1 MSLEAPPE
9 VTSGYV
15 AVGRVVGAWGVNG
28 DLKVEPLSPA
38 GFLSPGRSVTISGLD
53 RTIDRS
59 KKAGRFLSLKLAGVE
74 SREDARWLQGAYL
87 EALEANLQSL
97 GEGEYYRFQLL
108 GLAVLSSDGRDLGR
122 VTDILSTASN
132 EVYIVHGPFG
142 EILVPAI
149 DDIVLNVDIVSG
161 AITVDVVP
169 GLLPDSR

>member
-1 MSLEAPPE
+1 MSVEGRPE

-38 GFLSPGRSVTISGLD
+38 GLLSPGRSVTVSGLE
-53 RTIDRS
+53 RTIERS
-59 KKAGRFLSLKLAGVE
+59 KKAGRFLSLKLAGIE
-74 SREDARWLQGAYL
+74 SREDARPLQGAYL
-87 EALEANLQSL
+87 EALETNLQSL

-108 GLAVLSSDGRDLGR
+108 GLAVRSSAGRNLGR

-132 EVYIVHGPFG
+132 DVYIVQGPFG

-149 DDIVLNVDIVSG
+149 DDIVLNVDIEG
-161 AITVDVVP
+161 GTITVEVVP